1 LAPSSLE
8 RGLTGDILLAQAT
21 EILKKDLKKQ
31 EEKMKRATKG
41 QWLVVGIISVL
52 FVIFGFILT
61 ENSYAQDYNVA
72 DLAPTVDPGV
82 GADDADYEDY
92 DFWADESL
100 WSDYSEPI
108 SDVFDER
115 LNERSS
121 DLDHQI
127 DTTAFADSQATLS
140 TQRAAEDASLL
151 GQQAYTGTMERFK
164 SGDTMAAIQ
173 VFDPAT
179 GKEYQ
184 LNRVTSNATY
194 GAGDAWS
201 TEEIVR
207 DTDGNVQNRIAVPAG
222 GEGPNLHAEGLTVN
236 VAFLK
241 PGQTMAD
248 AEWGTGY
255 NDVTIGEVNR
265 LASDGRADTSN
276 AFGII
281 KPPEP
286 EPPLEDPG
294 SLSTVPELIDVSAN
308 GQWAAGLPI
317 YEERPVTVFN
327 PAKDPQ
333 YQDDIVNGQ
342 TPNQA
347 IPAAITRA
355 QNYTQQETDMM
366 SDGLREDTQARNDT
380 NFRAIRRE
388 AEQRAINYPDPDSYN
403 P

>member
-1 LAPSSLE
+1 MEYKATGHWLAL
-8 RGLTGDILLAQAT
+8 
-21 EILKKDLKKQ
+21 
-31 EEKMKRATKG
+31 
-41 QWLVVGIISVL
+41 GIITVF
-52 FVIFGFILT
+52 FVIFGFIFT
-61 ENSYAQDYNVA
+61 DNSYAQDSAEVDLSVPDSA
-72 DLAPTVDPGV
+72 DGT
-82 GADDADYEDY
+82 DDEYYDDY
-92 DFWADESL
+92 DFWNDESF
-100 WSDYSEPI
+100 WSDQEPI

-127 DTTAFADSQATLS
+127 DTAAFADSQAQLS
-140 TQRAAEDASLL
+140 TERAAEDATLM
-151 GQQAYTGTMERFK
+151 GQQGYTGTMDRFK

-173 VFDPAT
+173 VFDPGT

-184 LNRVTSNATY
+184 LTRQTANATY
-194 GAGDAWS
+194 GEGDTWS

-207 DTDGNVQNRIAVPAG
+207 DTEGNVQNRIAIPTG
-222 GEGPNLHAEGLTVN
+222 GEGPNIHAEGLTVN

-241 PGQTMAD
+241 PGQNMAD
-248 AEWGTGY
+248 AEWGAGY
-255 NDVTIGEVNR
+255 KDVTIGEVNR
-265 LASDGRADTSN
+265 LASDGRTDTSN

-327 PAKDPQ
+327 PADDAQ
-333 YQDDIVNGQ
+333 YQADIANGQ

-355 QNYTQQETDMM
+355 QEYTQQETDMM
-366 SDGLREDTQARNDT
+366 SDGLREDTQARNNA
-380 NFRAIRRE
+380 NFDAIRRE
-388 AEQRAINYPDPDSYN
+388 AAQRASNYPDPDSYN